1 MILNGLCIQCLAA
14 LVVACVYK
22 VKVKVAAGEIFIYY
36 IFPTKIHEG
45 KLVGGFYGGKK
56 IEVNG
61 EIGGML
67 IYSFSS
73 LIPFG
78 GIGWP

>member
-1 MILNGLCIQCLAA
+1 MILNDSCVQCLVA
-14 LVVACVYK
+14 LVAACAYK
-22 VKVKVAAGEIFIYY
+22 VIVKVAAGEMFIYC
-36 IFPTKIHEG
+36 ILPTKIHERE
-45 KLVGGFYGGKK
+45 LVGGFYGDKK

-61 EIGGML
+61 ELGDML